1 MALLCPLLSDR
12 HFRANQQGDRFV
24 KAFRQQVAGQPGTS
38 RIGLPSG
45 SASEGK
51 TLDFARMTPEQA
63 MSALGVTPV
72 GLTSEEAEE
81 RLERHGPNEL
91 SHLKRRGVV
100 ADLLHRLRNPL
111 VIQML
116 IIALVSG
123 LIGEVKASVT
133 VSAMIFLSVGLSFV
147 LDRRSSHAVES
158 LGKRIQPRAYVL
170 RDGKETEVRI
180 SEVVPGDI
188 VLLQTG
194 SVIPAD
200 LRVISAKDFFV
211 SESALTG
218 ESMPV
223 EKTPAPALQPASPLE
238 LPNTCFLGS
247 SVISGI
253 ARSVVVNTGSRTLF
267 GAIAEKLAAQQEETA
282 FDRGVRSF
290 TWLMLRF
297 MLVLVALVFL
307 IVGLTKGN
315 WIEALLF
322 ALSISVGLT
331 PQMLPMIL
339 TVNLAKGALAMAK
352 KKVIVKQLPA
362 IQNFGAIDILCTDKT
377 GTLTQDR
384 VVLERHVDILGNE
397 SEDVLNYAYLNSYFQ
412 TGLRSLIDRAIL
424 DAAELDPSG
433 CRLVDELPFDFQRR
447 RMSVVVEYE
456 GDHVLICKGA
466 VEEIYSCCSHY
477 QIDEEIYPLMD
488 IIRVDL
494 FEEVEDL
501 NRQGFRVLGIAY
513 REFDRSRTTF
523 TVDDERNLVLLGYI
537 AFYDPPKETTRE
549 ALELLRNASVQVK
562 ILTGDNGFVT
572 EKVCEDVGLE
582 ITGMVRGSDLAAM
595 SPEEFARTVEAANIF
610 VKLTPAQKEE
620 IIRQLRAAGHVVGYM
635 GDGINDAPALKAADV
650 GIAVDSGVDVAKE
663 SADIILLEKSLLV
676 LEEGILEGRR
686 VFANIIKYIRMGASS
701 NFGNM
706 FSVVGASYLLP
717 FLPMQP
723 AQILANNL
731 LYDLSQTGIPTD
743 NVDQELIAR
752 PLRWNVSGIKWF
764 MVFIGPISSLFDYAT
779 FALMWFVFNC
789 RAYLDTAASPETRE
803 GLMKLFQTGWF
814 VESLL
819 TQTLIVHVIRTR
831 RFPFI
836 GSRASAYLMF
846 CTMAV
851 MAVGAWLPYSP
862 LGAALGMV
870 PLPLAYWIWILA
882 FLTAYAV
889 LTHSVKIWFINR
901 FGDH

>member
-1 MALLCPLLSDR
+1 M
-12 HFRANQQGDRFV
+12 NQRN
-24 KAFRQQVAGQPGTS
+24 RQITGAAGPIRIGQTGGGAES
-38 RIGLPSG
+38 RI
-45 SASEGK
+45 
-51 TLDFARMTPEQA
+51 LDFARMPAEQA
-63 MSALGVTPV
+63 MAAMGVPPG
-72 GLTSEEAEE
+72 GLTGEEAEA

-91 SHLKRRGVV
+91 SHLQRRGVIR
-100 ADLLHRLRNPL
+100 DLLHRMRNPL

-116 IIALVSG
+116 VIALVSAA
-123 LIGEVKASVT
+123 IGEVEAAVT
-133 VSAMIFLSVGLSFV
+133 VCGMILLSVGLSFV
-147 LDRRSSHAVES
+147 LDRRSSRAVES
-158 LGKRIQPRAYVL
+158 LGRRIQPRVYVL
-170 RDGKETEVRI
+170 RDGRETEVRI

-200 LRVISAKDFFV
+200 LRIISAKDFFV

-223 EKTPAPALQPASPLE
+223 EKTPAPVSQPASPLD
-238 LPNTCFLGS
+238 LSNMCYLGS

-253 ARSVVVNTGSRTLF
+253 ARGVVINTGGRTIF
-267 GAIAEKLAAQQEETA
+267 GAIAERLAAQREETA

-297 MLVLVALVFL
+297 MLVLVVLVFL
-307 IVGLTKGN
+307 IVGLSKGT
-315 WIEALLF
+315 WVPALLF
-322 ALSISVGLT
+322 ALSVSVGLT

-339 TVNLAKGALAMAK
+339 TVNLAKGALALAK

-433 CRLVDELPFDFQRR
+433 CHLVDELPFDFQRR

-494 FEEVEDL
+494 FEEVEAL

-513 REFDRSRTTF
+513 REFDRTRTTF

-549 ALELLRNASVQVK
+549 ALELLRNAGVQVK
-562 ILTGDNGFVT
+562 VLTGDNGDVT

-582 ITGMVRGSDLAAM
+582 ISGMVRGADLAAM
-595 SPEEFARTVEAANIF
+595 TPEDFARTVEEANVF

-620 IIRQLRAAGHVVGYM
+620 IIQQLRAGGHVVGYM

-650 GIAVDSGVDVAKE
+650 GVAVDSGVDVAKE

-706 FSVVGASYLLP
+706 FSVIGASYLLP

-723 AQILANNL
+723 VQILANNL
-731 LYDLSQTGIPTD
+731 LYDISQTGIPTD
-743 NVDQELIAR
+743 NVDPEQIEK
-752 PLRWNVSGIKWF
+752 PMRWNISGIKWF
-764 MVFIGPISSLFDYAT
+764 MIFIGPISSLFDYAT

-789 RAYLDTAASPETRE
+789 RAYVDTAVPAHQDAA
-803 GLMKLFQTGWF
+803 MKLFQTGWF
-814 VESLL
+814 VQSLL

-836 GSRASAYLMF
+836 GSRASVYLTVF
-846 CTMAV
+846 TAAV
-851 MAVGAWLPYSP
+851 MAAGAWLPYTP
-862 LGAALGMV
+862 LGAMLGLV
-870 PLPLAYWIWILA
+870 PLPLTYWFWMLA
-882 FLTAYAV
+882 FLVSYII
-889 LTHSVKIWFINR
+889 LTHGVKLWFINR
-901 FGDH
+901 FGGH